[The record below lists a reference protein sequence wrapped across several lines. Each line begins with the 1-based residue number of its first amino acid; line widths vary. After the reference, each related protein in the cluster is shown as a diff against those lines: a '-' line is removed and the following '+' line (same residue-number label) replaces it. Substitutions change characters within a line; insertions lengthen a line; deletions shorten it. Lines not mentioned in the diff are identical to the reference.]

1 MKWMSA
7 VGLIACMMIVP
18 GCGSGSDQETA
29 EEAEEAGGGTSADPA
44 IPTAPAVERASLS
57 LRLSP
62 GDRFPLR
69 KVVEQE
75 LTQSEAGGQPDTS
88 RSRLEMLMAIT
99 VLDVSD
105 AGTQFAVR
113 YDRIRYA
120 RQVGDEV
127 LQYDSLQPPVAVPL
141 ELAAYQGMLGQGFSF
156 QIGRD
161 NRIAKVDGFAEFL
174 QASLRE
180 VPEENR
186 SEVLLGVEVGSGE
199 DGVADFIDDTIGLL
213 PFDSPKAPGDTWRR
227 PRRVARPVPMQI
239 ETVCTL
245 RDLTADLAVVDLR
258 GQVTPV
264 MSSGVQTVG
273 NESVRLLVRGGST
286 EGHCVI
292 YRDSGLP
299 KESHIVQTVEMTVSL
314 AGGETFDQQKRV
326 VTRVESYPAMTPA
339 AP

>member
-1 MKWMSA
+1 MKWMASY
-7 VGLIACMMIVP
+7 GLCVCLCCA
-18 GCGSGSDQETA
+18 GCGSQADPPATA
-29 EEAEEAGGGTSADPA
+29 TAAAKAADADPA
-44 IPTAPAVERASLS
+44 VPTAPAVERASLT

-75 LTQSEAGGQPDTS
+75 LIQSEAGGAAETS

-99 VLDVSD
+99 VEEVDA
-105 AGTQFAVR
+105 AGTRFAVR

-120 RQVGDEV
+120 RQVGDET
-127 LQYDSLQPPVAVPL
+127 LAYDSLQPPVALPL

-156 QIGRD
+156 RIGRD
-161 NRIAKVDGFAEFL
+161 NRIAEVHGFGEFL
-174 QASLRE
+174 QASLRN
-180 VPEENR
+180 VPEANR
-186 SEVLLGVEVGSGE
+186 ADVLLGVETSSGE

-213 PFDSPKAPGDTWRR
+213 PSETPKAPGDTWRR

-239 ETVCTL
+239 DRVCTH
-245 RDLTADLAVVDLR
+245 RDLTPDLAVIDLR

-273 NESVRLLVRGGST
+273 HDGVRLLVRGGTT
-286 EGHCVI
+286 EGHCVL
-292 YRDSGLP
+292 YRDTGLRR
-299 KESHIVQTVEMTVSL
+299 SRIVQTIDLTVSL
-314 AGGETFDQQKRV
+314 QGGETFDQRKRV
-326 VTRVESYPAMTPA
+326 ITRVESYPAMTGA